1 MSIFAIIFAV
11 VILSFF
17 WGGFVYMLLYS
28 LKLKGGQDQGIDD
41 DEDSETVDS
50 GVED

>member
-1 MSIFAIIFAV
+1 MSILAIIFAV

-28 LKLKGGQDQGIDD
+28 LKLKGQQQDIDE
-41 DEDSETVDS
+41 EDSETVGS
-50 GVED
+50 G

>member
-1 MSIFAIIFAV
+1 MSILAIIFAA

-28 LKLKGGQDQGIDD
+28 LKLKGQQDQDIDD
-41 DEDSETVDS
+41 EEDSEVVES
-50 GVED
+50 G

>member
-11 VILSFF
+11 LILSFF

-28 LKLKGGQDQGIDD
+28 LKLKGSQGQAID
-41 DEDSETVDS
+41 DEDSETEGS
-50 GVED
+50 G

>member
-28 LKLKGGQDQGIDD
+28 LKLKGQQDQEVD
-41 DEDSETVDS
+41 DEESET
-50 GVED
+50 EEIK

>member
-17 WGGFVYMLLYS
+17 WGGFIYMLLYS
-28 LKLKGGQDQGIDD
+28 LKLKGQQDQEDD
-41 DEDSETVDS
+41 DEESEP
-50 GVED
+50 

>member
-17 WGGFVYMLLYS
+17 WGGFVYMLLYT
-28 LKLKGGQDQGIDD
+28 LKLKEQPGQAGDD
-41 DEDSETVDS
+41 DEEAETAGS
-50 GVED
+50 